1 MNVLVK
7 SFTHS
12 ETKSQVFFKNTFL
25 FLWTILDRNC
35 EHLSPFP
42 RLQDSILW
50 RRAEAL
56 VLMVI
61 VTTATQ
67 ELKCFEVTIVTHL
80 IVRLW
85 I

>member
-1 MNVLVK
+1 MDY
-7 SFTHS
+7 
-12 ETKSQVFFKNTFL
+12 
-25 FLWTILDRNC
+25 ILGRNC

-42 RLQDSILW
+42 SLPDRILW
-50 RRAEAL
+50 RRTEAL